1 MLWVERRIQG
11 GTLGKIVITTLRLDH
26 VISAEYHATGKVTN
40 FLLTLVILFL
50 NHILPPHMHIR
61 RLENCMRQRPIT
73 DAKLEL

>member
-50 NHILPPHMHIR
+50 NHILFAHMHTSQLKIV
-61 RLENCMRQRPIT
+61 C
-73 DAKLEL
+73 AKDR